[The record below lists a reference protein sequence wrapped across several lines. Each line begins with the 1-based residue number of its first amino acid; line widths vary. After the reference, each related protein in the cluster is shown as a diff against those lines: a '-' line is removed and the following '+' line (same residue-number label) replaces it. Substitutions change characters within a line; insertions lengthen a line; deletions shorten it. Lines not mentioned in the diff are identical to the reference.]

1 MEISHARSSRC
12 KRDVDVRIPGNTV
25 QRASAEPSA
34 EGSAEAVAWHTV
46 SVVSVHD
53 LLTKKP
59 LMAGHVVHCLT
70 AEVILTDLRT
80 RVLVA

>member
-1 MEISHARSSRC
+1 M
-12 KRDVDVRIPGNTV
+12 VPT
-25 QRASAEPSA
+25 
-34 EGSAEAVAWHTV
+34 AEAVAWHTV

-59 LMAGHVVHCLT
+59 LIAGPVVHCLT